1 MSCYNDSVVFGDE
14 LNANALI
21 LVISHWVNGDW
32 YKGKHEMTM
41 CLLKFPLIKNWKTN
55 LQKQFYHYDF
65 QEKPY
70 QYVSN
75 HAHSLL
81 LLL

>member
-1 MSCYNDSVVFGDE
+1 
-14 LNANALI
+14 
-21 LVISHWVNGDW
+21 
-32 YKGKHEMTM
+32 MTM